1 MKEQQLVEIPQPEQQ
16 FVKKKDFEDK
26 QSTTKSMLGLLIGL
40 TAVFLGLVVLAATV
54 SVQAATSASST
65 KLQTEEVRREIRVH
79 VAAQSEK
86 DLAIVNKLD
95 EISSEVKAMRKEN
108 SVLTQKVIEHIAK
121 EKNSGD

>member
-16 FVKKKDFEDK
+16 FVKKKDFE
-26 QSTTKSMLGLLIGL
+26 
-40 TAVFLGLVVLAATV
+40 
-54 SVQAATSASST
+54 VQAATSASST